1 MFTLRCM
8 HLVSIHT
15 ACLMQPSP
23 SAATAALHLQ
33 APFMFTYLYIAA
45 IAIRGYRLVKNAGSL
60 EIDVTEPGDY
70 ELSGDGKLTKL
81 SPAAGDAAKEE
92 L

>member
-1 MFTLRCM
+1 MC
-8 HLVSIHT
+8 VCI
-15 ACLMQPSP
+15 
-23 SAATAALHLQ
+23 
-33 APFMFTYLYIAA
+33 YIAA

-81 SPAAGDAAKEE
+81 GPTAGDAAKEE